1 MLSLRL
7 NRANSYDVSR
17 TSVDQT
23 TDEASLSSSY
33 RPRPGLDFRY
43 AVRYGVFT
51 DHLRDLVRSDL
62 GNTAGVTWDGRYLK
76 DRGTFYLSYT
86 GSARTTDT
94 RAPGGTVVPVQQL
107 PIAGLSI
114 VEVFPATPLRVTLSP
129 NAELVNGV
137 TGVSAGVNLG
147 TSAGGGRRSRRAT
160 SGRSSR
166 T

>member
-1 MLSLRL
+1 MNLRL
-7 NRANSYDVSR
+7 NRANNYDSTR

-23 TDEASLSSSY
+23 TDEVSLSSSY
-33 RPRPGLDFRY
+33 RPQPGLDFRY
-43 AVRYGVFT
+43 AVRYAEFN
-51 DHLRDLVRSDL
+51 DHLTGLVRSDL
-62 GNTAGVTWDGRYLK
+62 SNAAGVTWDGRYLK
-76 DRGTFYLSYT
+76 DRGIFYPSYT
-86 GSARTTDT
+86 GTARTTDT
-94 RAPGGTVVPVQQL
+94 RAPGGTLVPIQQL

-129 NAELVNGV
+129 NAELVNGI
-137 TGVSAGVNLG
+137 TSVSAGVNLG